1 MSPLRDA
8 TPSPLWAPT
17 PPSVHND
24 SGAHRQRWQRRTW
37 QLHQS
42 VLYSHLY
49 AFLLLVGYSWAG
61 YAPAPVVSWYG
72 AWIVLGMGFITWAYA
87 SGWSHTRRD
96 PGLFVVHQ
104 GVSILGVL
112 GLLVAAPHVA
122 FQALVMLIAFSADGF
137 LARSRTSFAV
147 TWVLTL
153 VAAGSAIVWAGPHM
167 RMPTTTLA
175 GQLLTV
181 GVVLGAVARCI
192 ALVTFFRGM
201 QYRLY
206 KALAQIENLVRC
218 DDLTGIANRR
228 GVMEA
233 VQRHQAQ
240 ATRSGQPLSVALLD
254 VDYFKRINDVHGH
267 DSGDRVLR
275 TLGALL
281 ARQTREGDS
290 VGRYGGEEFLLAMP
304 GTPLVQ
310 AHEVL
315 ERLRECIQSTAW
327 ADIFVGA
334 SGVTVTIGA
343 AACQPGEPVES
354 AIRRADA
361 ALYEGKAAGRNRVVL
376 APPCDLHAAGDQ
388 GSKPPPALAQ

>member
-1 MSPLRDA
+1 MSTPRDHA
-8 TPSPLWAPT
+8 LSRPLWAPT
-17 PPSVHND
+17 PPSVHAD
-24 SGAHRQRWQRRTW
+24 GAAHRQRWQRRTW

-42 VLYSHLY
+42 VLLSHLY
-49 AFLLLVGYSWAG
+49 AFSLLVGYSLAG
-61 YAPAPVVSWYG
+61 YASGPAVAWYG
-72 AWIVLGMGFITWAYA
+72 AWVAAGMGFITWAYA
-87 SGWSHTRRD
+87 SGWCHTRRD

-104 GVSILGVL
+104 AVSILGVL
-112 GLLVAAPHVA
+112 GLLVAAPQLA

-153 VAAGSAIVWAGPHM
+153 AAAGCAIVWMGPQM

-181 GVVLGAVARCI
+181 GVLLGAVARCI
-192 ALVTFFRGM
+192 GLVTFFRGM
-201 QYRLY
+201 QYRLSE
-206 KALAQIENLVRC
+206 ALAQIENLVRS
-218 DDLTGIANRR
+218 DELTGIANRR
-228 GVMEA
+228 GIME
-233 VQRHQAQ
+233 VLQRHQAQ
-240 ATRSGQPLSVALLD
+240 AGRSGRPLCVALLD
-254 VDYFKRINDVHGH
+254 VDHFKRINDQHGH

-281 ARQTREGDS
+281 TAHTRAIDS

-304 GTPLVQ
+304 DTTAAQ
-310 AHEVL
+310 AREAL
-315 ERLRECIQSTAW
+315 ERLRARVESTAW
-327 ADIFVGA
+327 AGIFPGA

-343 AACQPGEPVES
+343 AVCQPDESVES

-376 APPCDLHAAGDQ
+376 ALPQAA
-388 GSKPPPALAQ
+388 PAVPAGVQV

>member
-1 MSPLRDA
+1 MPASRDFTLR
-8 TPSPLWAPT
+8 PLWAPT
-17 PPSVHND
+17 PPSVHAD
-24 SGAHRQRWQRRTW
+24 SAAHRQRWQRRTW

-42 VLYSHLY
+42 VLWSHLY

-61 YAPAPVVSWYG
+61 YAPGVAVACYG
-72 AWIVLGMGFITWAYA
+72 AWIAAGMGFVTWAYA
-87 SGWSHTRRD
+87 SGWCHTQRD

-104 GVSILGVL
+104 VVSILGVL
-112 GLLVAAPHVA
+112 GLLVAAPQVA

-153 VAAGSAIVWAGPHM
+153 AAAGSAIVWMGPQM
-167 RMPTTTLA
+167 RMPTATLA

-181 GVVLGAVARCI
+181 GVLLGAVARCI

-201 QYRLY
+201 QYRLG

-233 VQRHQAQ
+233 LQRHQAQ
-240 ATRSGQPLSVALLD
+240 ARDSGQPLCVALLD
-254 VDYFKRINDVHGH
+254 VDYFKRINDLHGH

-281 ARQTREGDS
+281 AAHTRVGDS
-290 VGRYGGEEFLLAMP
+290 VGRYGGEEFLLVLP
-304 GTPLVQ
+304 GTTAAQ
-310 AHEVL
+310 AQGVL
-315 ERLRECIQSTAW
+315 EQLRQRVESTDW
-327 ADIFVGA
+327 AGIFPGA
-334 SGVTVTIGA
+334 TGVTITLGA
-343 AACQPGEPVES
+343 AACHPDEPVES
-354 AIRRADA
+354 AIRRADV
-361 ALYEGKAAGRNRVVL
+361 ALYEGKAAGRNRVVM
-376 APPCDLHAAGDQ
+376 APPCRPQAAQ
-388 GSKPPPALAQ
+388 EKR